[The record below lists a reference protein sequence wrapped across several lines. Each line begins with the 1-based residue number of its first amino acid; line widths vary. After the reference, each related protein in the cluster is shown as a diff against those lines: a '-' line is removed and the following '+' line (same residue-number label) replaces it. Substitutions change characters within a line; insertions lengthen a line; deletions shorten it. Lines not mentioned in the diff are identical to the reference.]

1 MNLKIV
7 RRSNPRVL
15 LREHTR
21 TDLDTLTRIWCDPT
35 VTRHLATETLSPS
48 EAGEKLDD
56 ILADVSRRPRIR
68 HQLAVVRR
76 SDDAVIGTCGLDAE
90 DTAGYVHSCALI
102 PDTRHQGLAVD
113 ALELL
118 VGIAFDEL
126 GLHRVW
132 CGTNGDN
139 TAPQRVLLGAGFR
152 RTGRVEDHY
161 FKQGRWWDVEE
172 FTLTAHEW
180 RTRTDARPA

>member
-1 MNLKIV
+1 MNPKTI

-21 TDLDTLTRIWCDPT
+21 ADLDTLTRLWCDPAI
-35 VTRHLATETLSPS
+35 TRHLAAETLTPS

-56 ILADVSRRPRIR
+56 ILADVSRQPRVR

-76 SDDAVIGTCGLDAE
+76 SDDAVIGTCGLDVE
-90 DTAGYVHSCALI
+90 DTSGYLHSSALL
-102 PDTRHQGLAVD
+102 PGTRHQGMAVD

-126 GLHRVW
+126 GLHRAW
-132 CGTNGDN
+132 CGTNDDN

-152 RTGRVEDHY
+152 RTGRVEDFY
-161 FKQGRWWDVEE
+161 YKQGRWWDVEE
-172 FTLTAHEW
+172 FTLTAHDW
-180 RTRTDARPA
+180 RARAGARSA